1 MNKLGLNSYIYECSV
16 KYNIIDYI
24 SIDNSNIINIHKNL
38 MKKYD
43 IMFEII
49 FKKNFIVLLASIVN
63 ASTHTK
69 CVSLSSQK
77 FEIQPA
83 LINFYPNEYNQGF
96 H

>member
-1 MNKLGLNSYIYECSV
+1 MNKLGLNWYIYECSV
-16 KYNIIDYI
+16 KYNIIDYN

>member
-49 FKKNFIVLLASIVN
+49 F
-63 ASTHTK
+63 
-69 CVSLSSQK
+69 
-77 FEIQPA
+77 
-83 LINFYPNEYNQGF
+83 
-96 H
+96 